1 MTIGERIKQAR
12 KAKGLT
18 QEELAEKL
26 GCTKQ
31 SIAQYEKGRRSPKI
45 DGLIKIAESLNI
57 PTSDLLGEPRPTTQ
71 TDHTESRLNQLMEE
85 CGELISTAARYRRHL
100 HGDRTLNEKYT
111 ERKLI
116 ADITEEIAD
125 VTLVM
130 SDIRREL
137 GISEEELY
145 EVINEKMKRTEG
157 LYEIQE

>member
-12 KAKGLT
+12 KAKGIKRR
-18 QEELAEKL
+18 ELAEKI
-26 GCTKQ
+26 GTTPQTICR
-31 SIAQYEKGRRSPKI
+31 YEADGRRPKV
-45 DGLIKIAESLNI
+45 DAMLKIAEALNI
-57 PTSDLLGEPRPTTQ
+57 PVSELLGEPRPTTP
-71 TDHTESRLNQLMEE
+71 TDHTEARLNQLMEE

-130 SDIRREL
+130 SDVRREL

-145 EVINEKMKRTEG
+145 GKINEKMKRTEG
-157 LYEIQE
+157 LNGN

>member
-12 KAKGLT
+12 KARRMSQK
-18 QEELAEKL
+18 ELAEKI
-26 GCTKQ
+26 GVQ
-31 SIAQYEKGRRSPKI
+31 PANISQFERGSRNPKLENI
-45 DGLIKIAESLNI
+45 NKIASALGI
-57 PTSDLLGEPRPTTQ
+57 LTSELLGEPRPTTPY
-71 TDHTESRLNQLMEE
+71 DHTEARLNQLMEE

-130 SDIRREL
+130 SDVRREL

-145 EVINEKMKRTEG
+145 RKINEKMKRTE
-157 LYEIQE
+157 ERQ

>member
-1 MTIGERIKQAR
+1 MTTGERIKQAR

-18 QEELAEKL
+18 QKELAEKL
-26 GCTKQ
+26 GKSKSMVQ
-31 SIAQYEKGRRSPKI
+31 KYEADSSEVPLSALYAMEDILDVR
-45 DGLIKIAESLNI
+45 LAERI
-57 PTSDLLGEPRPTTQ
+57 GMPAPTN
-71 TDHTESRLNQLMEE
+71 HTESRLNQLMEE

-116 ADITEEIAD
+116 ADITEEMAD

-130 SDIRREL
+130 SDIRRAL

-145 EVINEKMKRTEG
+145 GKINEKMKRTEG
-157 LYEIQE
+157 LNGN

>member
-12 KAKGLT
+12 KENGMT
-18 QEELAEKL
+18 QKELAEKTGL
-26 GCTKQ
+26 
-31 SIAQYEKGRRSPKI
+31 SIGTVQGYEQRKYNPKRASI
-45 DGLIKIAESLNI
+45 EKVASALNV
-57 PTSDLLGEPRPTTQ
+57 PVSDLLDKPRTNTP

-116 ADITEEIAD
+116 ADITEEMAD

-130 SDIRREL
+130 SDVRREL

-145 EVINEKMKRTEG
+145 EKINEKMKRTEG
-157 LYEIQE
+157 LM

>member
-12 KAKGLT
+12 KARRMSQK
-18 QEELAEKL
+18 ELAEKI
-26 GCTKQ
+26 GVQ
-31 SIAQYEKGRRSPKI
+31 PANISQFERGSRNPKLEHI
-45 DGLIKIAESLNI
+45 KKIASALGILRSELR
-57 PTSDLLGEPRPTTQ
+57 GEPRPTTPH
-71 TDHTESRLNQLMEE
+71 DHTESRLNQLMEE

-130 SDIRREL
+130 SDVRREL

-145 EVINEKMKRTEG
+145 GKINEKMKRTE
-157 LYEIQE
+157 ERQ

>member
-18 QEELAEKL
+18 QKELAEAV
-26 GCTKQ
+26 GVAEVTI
-31 SIAQYEKGRRSPKI
+31 SQYEADKYSPKY
-45 DGLIKIAESLNI
+45 DKMVKIAEALNI
-57 PTSDLLGEPRPTTQ
+57 PVSDLLGEPRPTTP
-71 TDHTESRLNQLMEE
+71 TDHTEARLNQLMEE

-145 EVINEKMKRTEG
+145 GKINEKMKRTE
-157 LYEIQE
+157 ERP